1 MTDDN
6 RNEGHEHAKGRAP
19 VRAKDSLRPPL
30 AKRFYKDVSVASAD
44 EGGFAVL
51 LDGRGIRTPAK
62 RKLVVSERSLADAL
76 AAEWA
81 AQKEVIDPATM
92 PMTRIVNT
100 ALDAVAERMGDVAD
114 DIAAF
119 AGSDLLCYRAEAPEA
134 LARRQAAA
142 WDPPL
147 SWAEKALG
155 AKLGVETGIV
165 HREQPPA
172 AIASVRSALDH
183 FDAIGLAALHV
194 MTTLTGSA
202 VLALAHAEGALT
214 SEDAWSAAT
223 VDERWQS
230 EQWGLDSEA
239 EVRAGLRR
247 AEFMAASR
255 CLACL
260 HPR

>member
-1 MTDDN
+1 MTDEKE
-6 RNEGHEHAKGRAP
+6 NEANGHATGNTP
-19 VRAKDSLRPPL
+19 IQVKDSLRSPL
-30 AKRFYKDVSVASAD
+30 PKRFYKDVSVASAED
-44 EGGFAVL
+44 GGFAVL
-51 LDGRGIRTPAK
+51 LDGRSIRTPAK

-76 AAEWA
+76 AEEWA
-81 AQKEVIDPATM
+81 AQKETVDPATM

-100 ALDAVAERMGDVAD
+100 ALDAVGERMGEVAD

-119 AGSDLLCYRAEAPEA
+119 AGSDLLCYRADAPEA
-134 LARRQAAA
+134 LTLRQAAA

-147 SWAEKALG
+147 AWAEKTLG

-172 AIASVRSALDH
+172 AIASVRSALDR

-214 SEDAWSAAT
+214 AEDAWAAAT

-230 EQWGLDSEA
+230 EQWGLDDEA

-260 HPR
+260 RPR